1 MIWSEA
7 VAAKENI
14 GCKIIK
20 GILSEELCY
29 VLS

>member
-1 MIWSEA
+1 MIWREA
-7 VAAKENI
+7 VGAKEHI
-14 GCKIIK
+14 GRKIIK